1 MKYSYKVFIFIWTII
16 LLFFLLYFGY
26 SEISEKRANASHNNQ
41 TIKIRNTT
49 KAKHN
54 KNRYPK
60 MFKNR
65 NNYMHK
71 QPYDFHTYPTS
82 FGQ

>member
-26 SEISEKRANASHNNQ
+26 SEISENEQ
-41 TIKIRNTT
+41 MPVITIRNTT

-71 QPYDFHTYPTS
+71 QPYDFHAYPTS